1 MDQTIA
7 EKRAEF
13 VAFMG
18 QALEGQG
25 LSPISGRILGLLMF
39 DGTARSFSDLATDL
53 GVSRGSVSVNARTLI
68 QRGLVEKFNVSGD
81 RQDYFRV
88 AAQPYEALL
97 DGISARMRH
106 MSETVGHIA
115 RTLPDGAGETRDRLA
130 LFANFHASLAEGM
143 EHAARVFAGHFP
155 D

>member
-53 GVSRGSVSVNARTLI
+53 GVSRGSVSINARTLI
-68 QRGLVEKFNVSGD
+68 QRGLVEKFNVGGD

-97 DGISARMRH
+97 AGISERMRH
-106 MSETVGHIA
+106 MSQTVGGIA
-115 RTLPDGAGETRDRLA
+115 RSLPDSAAETRTRLSR
-130 LFANFHASLAEGM
+130 FANFHASVSEGM
-143 EHAARVFAGHFP
+143 EHAAKVFAERFP
-155 D
+155 R